1 MRERERKEKE
11 RKNDIVGLINRL
23 VLEESTAYYYMLST
37 LDRVKAMPAMV
48 IPIF

>member
-11 RKNDIVGLINRL
+11 RKSDIVGLINRL
-23 VLEESTAYYYMLST
+23 VLEEFTAYYYLPST
-37 LDRVKAMPAMV
+37 LDRVTTMPAMV